1 MISVVGAQ
9 RGWGASE
16 EDLSQQLEIL
26 AGFATDFLGKL
37 AGKVANGD
45 HVIVRHPDCDHL
57 IEGVWGWSE
66 L

>member
-16 EDLSQQLEIL
+16 EDLSQQLEIF

-37 AGKVANGD
+37 
-45 HVIVRHPDCDHL
+45 
-57 IEGVWGWSE
+57 EGRLQMGIM
-66 L
+66 